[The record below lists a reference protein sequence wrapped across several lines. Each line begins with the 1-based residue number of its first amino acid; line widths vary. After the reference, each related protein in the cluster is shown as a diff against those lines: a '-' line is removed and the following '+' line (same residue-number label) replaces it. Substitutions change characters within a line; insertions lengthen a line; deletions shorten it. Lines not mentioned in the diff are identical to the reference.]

1 MHGKVLQWN
10 AAFTES
16 VRRAMMDNK
25 LVYYGNETLRK
36 KALPVESFTAEIGDI
51 SAHMHQVMRKA
62 RGIGLAAPQI
72 DLSLRIVT
80 IDLTHADGPA
90 LTLVNPVIVADS
102 GEDVVFE
109 EGCLSLP
116 GIFRDVVRP
125 DAVTVQALDVDGRKF
140 EIEADGMLARVLQH
154 EIDHLDGV
162 LFIDRIEEHVLRE
175 LSKELKKIKKMNG

>member
-1 MHGKVLQWN
+1 
-10 AAFTES
+10 
-16 VRRAMMDNK
+16 MDNK

-36 KALPVESFTAEIGDI
+36 KAAPVEFFTPEIEEI
-51 SAHMHQVMRKA
+51 AAHMHQVMRKA

-80 IDLTHADGPA
+80 IDLSHADGPA

-102 GEDVVFE
+102 GEDVIFE

-116 GIFRDVVRP
+116 GLFRDVVRP
-125 DAVTVQALDVDGRKF
+125 DGVTVRAFGTDGRKF
-140 EIEADGMLARVLQH
+140 ELEADSMLARVLQH

-162 LFIDRIEEHVLRE
+162 LFIDRIEEHVLKE
-175 LSKELKKIKKMNG
+175 LSKELKRIK